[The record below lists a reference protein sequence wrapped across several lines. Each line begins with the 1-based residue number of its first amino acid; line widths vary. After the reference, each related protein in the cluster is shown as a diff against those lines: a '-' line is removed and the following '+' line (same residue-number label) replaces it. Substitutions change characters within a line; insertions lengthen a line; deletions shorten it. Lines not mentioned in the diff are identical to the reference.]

1 MTAVAARPSPGPA
14 GQDVRTSTAESFE
27 HWRHLVAESFV
38 PLAASSADADN
49 FHGRM
54 RARRLD
60 RVALVEVSSASH
72 EVHRTPA
79 LIAQSNQRYF
89 KLNLQL
95 QGTGLLIQDN
105 REAVLHPGDLS
116 IYDTSR
122 PYTLAFEGDARLMVM
137 MFPWDA
143 LSLPPE
149 CIAQLSA
156 VRMASDGGL
165 AAIVGPFIAH
175 LAGNLDA
182 LRGPSG
188 SRLATNALDL
198 VSTMLHSELDMSP
211 DRMRPQALLAT
222 SVREYIDAHLADPL
236 LSPATIAAAHFI
248 STRHLHNVFHET
260 GTTVASWIRSQRL
273 EGARRELRDPLHSG
287 KSVGAVAARW
297 GFLDAAHFSRT
308 FRDAYGESPTDWR
321 RSA

>member
-1 MTAVAARPSPGPA
+1 M
-14 GQDVRTSTAESFE
+14 
-27 HWRHLVAESFV
+27 
-38 PLAASSADADN
+38 
-49 FHGRM
+49 
-54 RARRLD
+54 
-60 RVALVEVSSASH
+60 ALVEVSSTSH

-122 PYTLAFEGDARLMVM
+122 PYTLAFEGDARLMVL

-143 LSLPPE
+143 LSLPPD

-156 VRMASDGGL
+156 LRMAADGGL

-175 LAGNLDA
+175 LAENLEA
-182 LRGPSG
+182 LSGPSG

-211 DRMRPQALLAT
+211 DRMRPAGPVGGIRPRVHRCQPGRSNALT
-222 SVREYIDAHLADPL
+222 GVHRGGP
-236 LSPATIAAAHFI
+236 F
-248 STRHLHNVFHET
+248 HLH
-260 GTTVASWIRSQRL
+260 AAPAQRL
-273 EGARRELRDPLHSG
+273 P
-287 KSVGAVAARW
+287 
-297 GFLDAAHFSRT
+297 
-308 FRDAYGESPTDWR
+308 
-321 RSA
+321 